1 MLYAQV
7 FQNITGSFW
16 QKIKYRTR
24 QEDISHKE
32 NHIQNNNSNQINNG
46 SPPKSKHINPAE
58 RESDYIY

>member
-1 MLYAQV
+1 MD
-7 FQNITGSFW
+7 FHFHP
-16 QKIKYRTR
+16 TR

>member
-24 QEDISHKE
+24 QEDISTMV
-32 NHIQNNNSNQINNG
+32 IQQRMEKRVVSKLGQIKTF
-46 SPPKSKHINPAE
+46 S
-58 RESDYIY
+58 